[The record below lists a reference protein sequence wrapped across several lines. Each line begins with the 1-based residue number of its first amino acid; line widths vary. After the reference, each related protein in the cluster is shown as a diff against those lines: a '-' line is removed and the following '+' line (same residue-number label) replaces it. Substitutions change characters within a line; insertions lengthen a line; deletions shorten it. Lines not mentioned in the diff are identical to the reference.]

1 MCIDFLNTLINPS
14 KFWWSFFFRFL
25 MYRIT
30 SSANRYNFASPL
42 PFHTHFI
49 SFSCLINLAIFSN
62 TSQDSSTENRHPWLI
77 PNVRGNAQVLF
88 NTMMPKCIKAYNCI
102 FLMTGSHQHIVSF
115 FFSYHCF
122 CLKYIQFDEVQFF
135 FCLLTDSIFLN
146 HFLPFY
152 F

>member
-1 MCIDFLNTLINPS
+1 MYIFLNTLINPS
-14 KFWWSFFFRFL
+14 KFLWSFFLGFWCIESHHQQIGIIL
-25 MYRIT
+25 LP
-30 SSANRYNFASPL
+30 PL

-62 TSQDSSTENRHPWLI
+62 TSQDNSTENRHPWLI
-77 PNVRGNAQVLF
+77 PNVRGNAQILF
-88 NTMMPKCIKAYNCI
+88 NTMMPECIKAYNCI

-122 CLKYIQFDEVQFF
+122 GLKYIQFDEVQFF

>member
-1 MCIDFLNTLINPS
+1 MVE
-14 KFWWSFFFRFL
+14 FFFLGFWCIESHHQQIGIIL
-25 MYRIT
+25 LP
-30 SSANRYNFASPL
+30 PL

-135 FCLLTDSIFLN
+135 FLFAYRFNFLESFSAILLLICM
-146 HFLPFY
+146 
-152 F
+152 